1 MNLQNLSKD
10 ELLNLQDLI
19 NKALEQ
25 PKPLI
30 WSDMN
35 KELMVMIKD
44 IMDNFDF
51 DKVYEAMDALD
62 WKWRGE
68 TPSLY
73 DLREEADRLLWG
85 AAKSRLSDFK
95 DTHHEIAIINA
106 CGGFEARAYCNEDKT
121 KITGLDLAFIVT
133 SWDSSIEE

>member
-1 MNLQNLSKD
+1 MNLQNLDRD
-10 ELLNLQDLI
+10 ELLALQQLI

-25 PKPLI
+25 PEPLI
-30 WSDMN
+30 YSDM
-35 KELMVMIKD
+35 KVMIKD
-44 IMDNFDF
+44 IMGNFDF

-85 AAKSRLSDFK
+85 AAKSRLGDFK
-95 DTHHEIAIINA
+95 GEHWEIPIMNG
-106 CGGFEARAYCNEDKT
+106 CGGFEAKAWCNEDKT
-121 KITGLDLAFIVT
+121 KIIALDLAFIVS
-133 SWDSSIEE
+133 SWDANIEE

>member
-19 NKALEQ
+19 TKALEQ
-25 PKPLI
+25 PKEKDL
-30 WSDMN
+30 
-35 KELMVMIKD
+35 EYMIKD
-44 IMDNFDF
+44 ILNEFDF
-51 DKVYEAMDALD
+51 DQVERAMEALN

-68 TPSLY
+68 TPTIY
-73 DLREEADRLLWG
+73 DLRETAESLLRG

-95 DTHHEIAIINA
+95 DTHHEIAIINGT
-106 CGGFEARAYCNEDKT
+106 GGFEARAYCNKDKT
-121 KITGLDLAFIVT
+121 KITGLDLAFIVS